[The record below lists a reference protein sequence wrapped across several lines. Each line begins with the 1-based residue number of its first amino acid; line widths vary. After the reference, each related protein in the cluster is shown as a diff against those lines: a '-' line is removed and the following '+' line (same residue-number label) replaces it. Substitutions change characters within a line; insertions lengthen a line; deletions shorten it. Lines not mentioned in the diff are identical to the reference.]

1 MTFCGFSRVD
11 KTSLALSFFS
21 FLSLFLGGGLMTQ
34 ILLKK
39 KELVWLLNRKTDH
52 VYFILNEE

>member
-11 KTSLALSFFS
+11 KSSLALSFFS
-21 FLSLFLGGGLMTQ
+21 FLCLFLGGGLMTQ

-39 KELVWLLNRKTDH
+39 KERERTGSVIK
-52 VYFILNEE
+52 